1 MPSMNVGMQ
10 RRIGVLPKTEDLLN
24 YEGHIFGNT
33 HRGFGMR
40 NPTPTQ
46 DGFWGIGSVGD
57 THEGDGMLSAIYGN
71 SEEGMGM
78 LPPAGIY
85 GLGQAAPTMT
95 PDMMA
100 ASASMSHKPRNWGTP
115 GLFGV
120 GEISEALVK
129 HQSLVA
135 VLGLGMVMY
144 MLK

>member
-1 MPSMNVGMQ
+1 MPSMNTGMQ
-10 RRIGVLPKTEDLLN
+10 RRIGVLPKTEDLLD

-46 DGFWGIGSVGD
+46 EGFWGIGSAHVP
-57 THEGDGMLSAIYGN
+57 TSMGDGLQSAIYGN
-71 SEEGMGM
+71 SEEGMSM

-85 GLGQAAPTMT
+85 GLGQAAPPMS
-95 PDMMA
+95 PEMMA
-100 ASASMSHKPRNWGTP
+100 MSNKPRHWDTK

-120 GEISEALVK
+120 GEISEAMVK
-129 HQSLVA
+129 HQSLLA